1 MIWPN
6 LKQWLHA
13 DSASFLNLGPS
24 DVEHRDAETFL
35 PQEWLIHNVIK
46 HFEKQMEMPKYIE
59 PENICFMNIKKT
71 LKMNNMQLSK
81 LIELYVIKK
90 KKKQTVA

>member
-59 PENICFMNIKKT
+59 PENISVLWT
-71 LKMNNMQLSK
+71 
-81 LIELYVIKK
+81 
-90 KKKQTVA
+90 